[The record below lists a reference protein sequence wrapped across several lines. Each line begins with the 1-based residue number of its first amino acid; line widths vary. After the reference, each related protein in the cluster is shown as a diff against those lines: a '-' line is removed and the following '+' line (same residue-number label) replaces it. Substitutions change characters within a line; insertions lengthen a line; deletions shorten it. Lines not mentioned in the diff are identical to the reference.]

1 MRSFETVLEGHG
13 IHPHFEV
20 KVISEAEGC
29 QKPDRRMFESALKG
43 FGLGPSDVGSVVMVG
58 NHLERD
64 IGGANQLGI
73 ISIWQSWSH
82 RRSRVPANADEVPRY
97 TIRTPGELP
106 ELLAEIER
114 QMARVRHNP
123 PLA

>member
-1 MRSFETVLEGHG
+1 
-13 IHPHFEV
+13 
-20 KVISEAEGC
+20 
-29 QKPDRRMFESALKG
+29 MFESALKG

-106 ELLAEIER
+106 GLLAEIER
-114 QMARVRHNP
+114 QMARARHNP